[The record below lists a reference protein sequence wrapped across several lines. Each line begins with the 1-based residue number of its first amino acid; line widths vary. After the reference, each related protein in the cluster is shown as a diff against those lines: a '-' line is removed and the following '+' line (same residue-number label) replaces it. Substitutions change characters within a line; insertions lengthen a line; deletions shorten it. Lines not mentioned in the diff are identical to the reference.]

1 MSIKLTFPTATC
13 PNYAI
18 WLLFFFLFN
27 CTILL
32 IFLISFLI
40 CFLNHK
46 IQTNQRKTIVLSS
59 PSPTETQSLSLSLWT
74 KWLPPPLSQTTSL
87 ETNMC
92 TSPSSPSKP
101 NATRRWSSS
110 CKSWSSA
117 THLAVNS
124 TLRNATSSL
133 SLTKT
138 WSAHFVLPGGLC
150 LRLSKRRKA
159 ERTRIML
166 CLLRNI
172 DLKSRASYLMFVL
185 VFWGCWTRISYH
197 LLLRVNPRSF
207 IWRWKGIIIGI
218 WLSLRLVMRERLLL
232 KILCCLTR
240 LLRYQ
245 Y

>member
-1 MSIKLTFPTATC
+1 MIPSATWRGKKMVCVFGHENYPLTLWKRKQPSLAQFPV
-13 PNYAI
+13 
-18 WLLFFFLFN
+18 
-27 CTILL
+27 
-32 IFLISFLI
+32 SKK
-40 CFLNHK
+40 NHQPTK
-46 IQTNQRKTIVLSS
+46 QRKTTLLSYSAIPPKTQIPLSS
-59 PSPTETQSLSLSLWT
+59 FKT
-74 KWLPPPLSQTTSL
+74 KWQPPPLSRTTSP

-92 TSPSSPSKP
+92 TLPSSPSKP

-117 THLAVNS
+117 THLSVNS

-150 LRLSKRRKA
+150 LQLSRKRKE
-159 ERTRIML
+159 ERTRNML

-172 DLKSRASYLMFVL
+172 DLKSRVSYLIFVL
-185 VFWGCWTRISYH
+185 VFWGCWTRIWYRP
-197 LLLRVNPRSF
+197 LLRVNPRFF

-218 WLSLRLVMRERLLL
+218 WLSSRLVTRETLLL
-232 KILCCLTR
+232 EILCCLIR
-240 LLRYQ
+240 PLRY